1 MDLEVRH
8 LRLVSTIADCGSL
21 TRAGELLHLTQSAL
35 SHQLRD
41 IESRLGAKLFD
52 RLNRRMVATPAGLRL
67 IDSARTV
74 LAELSQTEDEIR
86 RGLQPTPR
94 RLRISTECY
103 TCYHWLPPVI
113 RKLRER
119 DPQIEIEIDT
129 DATKSPVTALQ
140 AGTLDV
146 AFMYSPVRQRGLV
159 SRTILEDEMM
169 LLIHADHALAAR
181 PFVRLADFRHLRLF
195 TYSPRE
201 ESYFVRTTLRRAGVA
216 PAAVQPVRITEAVVE
231 LVRAGLGAAVLAN
244 WAVRQ
249 YVERSTD
256 LRAIRITPK
265 GLPRR
270 WNAVFPKR
278 HEGLPDLESFL
289 KLVAM
294 NGPKETISPLRPVPR
309 TRVS

>member
-41 IESRLGAKLFD
+41 IEGRLGTKLFD

-74 LAELSQTEDEIR
+74 LAELTVAEEEIR
-86 RGLQPTPR
+86 RGLRPVPR

-119 DPQIEIEIDT
+119 DPSIEIEIDT
-129 DATKSPVTALQ
+129 DATTTPVSALQ

-146 AFMYSPVRQRGLV
+146 AFMYSPVRQRGLI
-159 SRTILEDEMM
+159 SRLILEDEMM
-169 LLIHADHALAAR
+169 LLVHADHPLAAR
-181 PFVRLADFRHLRLF
+181 PFVRLSDFRQLRLF
-195 TYSPRE
+195 TYSPRK
-201 ESYFVRTTLRRAGVA
+201 ESYFVNITLRRAGVA
-216 PAAVQPVRITEAVVE
+216 PEAVQPVRITEAVVE

-244 WAVRQ
+244 WAVKQ

-256 LRAIRITPK
+256 LRAIRITAK

-270 WNAVFPKR
+270 WNAVYPKR
-278 HEGLPDLESFL
+278 HEGLPHLESFL
-289 KLVAM
+289 TLVAA
-294 NGPKETISPLRPVPR
+294 NGPKDTVSPLRPVAR
-309 TRVS
+309 TKVG